1 MIALGA
7 IGLSMV
13 YSIAEVPNFAHGD
26 LLTLGAYMALL
37 VNKPGNVP
45 LLDLLTTDGQSPTT
59 GGLVVLFVLGV
70 IATIGAIYMLGGVEA
85 LLGSYWPVDVPGVA
99 ALSAHVALGAVVG
112 GIAALGLPSIIAAML
127 FAGIVVAALGP
138 LQERYV
144 FGKFRAKDISLAMML
159 VVSLAVA
166 FVLRF
171 SIQTVFGSTTRSYS
185 LQPELEVFGASVNM
199 VVVKF
204 IDLYFTGGGFLLNI
218 SDPVSEAVLFNGF
231 FSWVSFLVMIAA
243 AVAVGYAGY
252 RYRRGTRAILGPYLL
267 GTIAGLVAFVAVG
280 VFASSAASVPQNPI
294 YSTRVRLSVLN
305 ASIIVLALAMM
316 GLLHTLLR
324 ATKLGKAMRATSD
337 NRDLAEIRGID
348 VDQVTMGVWVIAGL
362 FAGIGGATLGVLFGT
377 LKITMGFFL
386 LLPMFAAVI
395 LGGITI
401 YGALVGSYIV
411 GLAMEI
417 GIFALPLGATY
428 RTPMAFVVLIL
439 VLLLKPEGITG

>member
-1 MIALGA
+1 MVALGA

-37 VNKPGNVP
+37 INKPGNVP
-45 LLDLLTTDGQSPTT
+45 LLDVLTTGGQSPTT
-59 GGLVVLFVLGV
+59 GGLVVLFALG
-70 IATIGAIYMLGGVEA
+70 ILSTLGTIYMLGGVDA
-85 LLGSYWPVDVPGVA
+85 LLGSFWPIDVPRPA
-99 ALSAHVALGAVVG
+99 ALVVHVGLGAVVG
-112 GIAALGLPSIIAAML
+112 AIAALGLPSIIAGML
-127 FAGIVVAALGP
+127 FSGVVVAALGP

-159 VVSLAVA
+159 VVSLAMS

-171 SIQTVFGSTTRSYS
+171 TVQAIFGSTTRSYS
-185 LQPELEVFGASVNM
+185 LQPELELFGSSVNM

-204 IDLYFTGGGFLLNI
+204 FDLYFTGGGFLMRI

-231 FSWVSFLVMIAA
+231 YSWVSFLLMLVA

-252 RYRRGTRAILGPYLL
+252 RFRRGTRAILGPYLL
-267 GTIAGLVAFVAVG
+267 GSIVGLIAFAAVG
-280 VFASSAASVPQNPI
+280 IVAGTPASVPRSPI
-294 YSTRVRLSVLN
+294 YGTRVKLSVLN
-305 ASIIVLALAMM
+305 AFIIVLALAMM

-348 VDQVTMGVWVIAGL
+348 VGQVTMGVWVLAGL
-362 FAGIGGATLGVLFGT
+362 YAGIGGATLGVLFGT
-377 LKITMGFFL
+377 LKITMGFFI

-395 LGGITI
+395 VGGITI

-439 VLLLKPEGITG
+439 VLLIKPEGITG